1 MGTFMMSRK
10 IVLRIHAG
18 LETLPSRDIGSD
30 VRDSRNGKVI
40 RQPKRLIFICAESLS
55 HGA

>member
-1 MGTFMMSRK
+1 MSRK
-10 IVLRIHAG
+10 IVLRNHAG